1 MEDKKMTDL
10 DMVYLFGFS
19 GLTGNQL
26 RRLLPILKSQIK
38 KNTKLGLVLIQD
50 GVIGIST
57 KGKIPKQM
65 EELLSLDV
73 AVFAM
78 KPDIKARGLV
88 SELVHEKIETI
99 EYDDLIDVIDATPKV
114 ISWM

>member
-1 MEDKKMTDL
+1 MSENL
-10 DMVYLFGFS
+10 DMIYLFGFS

-26 RRLLPILKSQIK
+26 QRLIHILKSQIK
-38 KNTKLGLVLIQD
+38 KNTKLGLVLIHD
-50 GVIGIST
+50 GVIGITT

-73 AVFAM
+73 VVFSM
-78 KPDIKARGLV
+78 RPDMKARGIDP
-88 SELVHEKIETI
+88 EYVHDKIKSI
-99 EYDDLIDVIDATPKV
+99 EYDDLIDVIDTTPKV

>member
-1 MEDKKMTDL
+1 MKDNL
-10 DMVYLFGFS
+10 DVVYLFGFS
-19 GLTGNQL
+19 ELTGNHL
-26 RRLLPILKSQIK
+26 RRLLPILESQIK

-57 KGKIPKQM
+57 MGKIPKQT
-65 EELLSLDV
+65 EELLNLDV

-78 KPDIKARGLV
+78 IGDIISRGIRPEFIHKKV
-88 SELVHEKIETI
+88 ESID
-99 EYDDLIDVIDATPKV
+99 YDQLIDIIDNTPKV

>member
-1 MEDKKMTDL
+1 MIDNL
-10 DMVYLFGFS
+10 DVIYLFGFS
-19 GLTGNQL
+19 EMTGNHL
-26 RRLLPILKSQIK
+26 RRLLPLLKSQVK

-57 KGKIPKQM
+57 MGTIPKQM
-65 EELLSLDV
+65 EELLNLDV

-78 KPDIKARGLV
+78 INDIISRGIKPESIHNKV
-88 SELVHEKIETI
+88 ESI
-99 EYDDLIDVIDATPKV
+99 EYDDLIDLIDNTPKV

>member
-1 MEDKKMTDL
+1 MADNL
-10 DMVYLFGFS
+10 DVVYLFGFS
-19 GLTGNQL
+19 ELTGNHL
-26 RRLLPILKSQIK
+26 RRLLPILESQIK

-57 KGKIPKQM
+57 MGKMPKQT
-65 EELLSLDV
+65 EELLNLDI

-78 KPDIKARGLV
+78 IGDIISRGIRP
-88 SELVHEKIETI
+88 EFIHNKIESI
-99 EYDDLIDVIDATPKV
+99 DYDQLIDLIDNTPKV